1 MYYSWKVARRLRD
14 THLFPIAF
22 AIVWYVFMVLYVF
35 TYAGL
40 MAYQNYV
47 SNAYLWLLIGI
58 LFRLPDLL
66 VNAPVP
72 VVVSPRQPRTCG
84 DDSSSEDKVL
94 TAHAASSA
102 S

>member
-1 MYYSWKVARRLRD
+1 
-14 THLFPIAF
+14 
-22 AIVWYVFMVLYVF
+22 
-35 TYAGL
+35 

-72 VVVSPRQPRTCG
+72 VVVSPRQPRMR
-84 DDSSSEDKVL
+84 ERFQF
-94 TAHAASSA
+94 
-102 S
+102 